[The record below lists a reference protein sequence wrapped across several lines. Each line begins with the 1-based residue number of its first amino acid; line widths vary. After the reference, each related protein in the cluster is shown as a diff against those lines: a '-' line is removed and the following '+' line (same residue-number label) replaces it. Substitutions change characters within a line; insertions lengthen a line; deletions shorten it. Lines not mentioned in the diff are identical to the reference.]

1 MLFCEDFVALFYL
14 SFFPLY
20 FLKAL
25 NDFFQQISS
34 GMTQFLDRPF
44 EGEVTIW
51 AVCGKIVKSSFEIGT
66 RIRLF
71 SCIYIIISID
81 LFLLN

>member
-1 MLFCEDFVALFYL
+1 MLFCKDFVALFYL

-34 GMTQFLDRPF
+34 GIAQFLDRPF
-44 EGEVTIW
+44 EGEV
-51 AVCGKIVKSSFEIGT
+51 
-66 RIRLF
+66 
-71 SCIYIIISID
+71 II
-81 LFLLN
+81 